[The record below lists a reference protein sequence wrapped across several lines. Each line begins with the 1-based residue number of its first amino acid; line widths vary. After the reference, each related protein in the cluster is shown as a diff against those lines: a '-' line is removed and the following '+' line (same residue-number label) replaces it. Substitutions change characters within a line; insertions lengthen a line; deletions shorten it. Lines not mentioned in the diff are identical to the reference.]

1 MATFSRVR
9 PEDFHQQYEEFG
21 DGSQPLH
28 IVQLESHEYTVRHPF
43 AREANHI
50 YLTLDDICEI
60 GLTGEFVLR
69 EHAAWAVIAFAR
81 RIQLYILACSN
92 GLTWRDIVER
102 RRPIPQTIPP
112 ATLFQLQMAHPML
125 FNPTFFE
132 SNPLLN
138 VSGSIEYVEHKFYY
152 VQDQILLLIAWI
164 EYANYRKAYLDDI
177 GLFCL
182 WVHEDLQDS
191 TYRHTDIT
199 EIPVPVPG
207 KLESLLIDR
216 LRTLDNTPF
225 VLYASHASIHSH
237 TLLQSPTS
245 ADLAITMHPDLLR
258 PLPIGYSASYMEGPM
273 LLLPSSMAPAVRAIR
288 AALIPDNSV
297 IDLTGLDL
305 LVVTSQR

>member
-1 MATFSRVR
+1 MATFSRLR
-9 PEDFHQQYEEFG
+9 AEDFHQRYEDFG
-21 DGSQPLH
+21 DDAQSLH
-28 IVQLESHEYTVRHPF
+28 IVQLESNEYTARHPF
-43 AREANHI
+43 AREANRI
-50 YLTLDDICEI
+50 YLTIDDIREI

-69 EHAAWAVIAFAR
+69 EHVAWAVIALAR
-81 RIQLYILACSN
+81 RIQLYILACAN
-92 GLTWRDIVER
+92 GLTWSDIVEH

-112 ATLFQLQMAHPML
+112 ATLFQLQIAHLML

-138 VSGSIEYVEHKFYY
+138 VSGSIEYVEQKFYS

-182 WVHEDLQDS
+182 WVHEDLRDV

-216 LRTLDNTPF
+216 LRTFDNTP
-225 VLYASHASIHSH
+225 VMLYASHAPIRSH
-237 TLLQSPTS
+237 TILQSHAG
-245 ADLAITMHPDLLR
+245 ADLAITIHPELLR

-273 LLLPSSMAPAVRAIR
+273 LLLPCSMAPAVRAIR
-288 AALIPDNSV
+288 AALFQDAPV
-297 IDLTGLDL
+297 IDLTGPELF
-305 LVVTSQR
+305 VVTSRL